1 MVEVES
7 ISLKSLFEK
16 KLVIPEYQRP
26 YVWTSIEINKL
37 LNQFKEHIKRE
48 INEGIKPNF
57 YLGSIV
63 LHKEGDYYNI
73 IDGQQRITT
82 LQVLGLLKDVAFN
95 ETEYSHPISLKNIK
109 VKEV

>member
-37 LNQFKEHIKRE
+37 LNHRQ
-48 INEGIKPNF
+48 
-57 YLGSIV
+57 
-63 LHKEGDYYNI
+63 
-73 IDGQQRITT
+73 
-82 LQVLGLLKDVAFN
+82 
-95 ETEYSHPISLKNIK
+95 
-109 VKEV
+109 